1 MSDPNITMT
10 FDEFNQQRV
19 LSLVITKTHTTIK
32 YKQHELVYRKRLSIP
47 AVRAILEKLERLE
60 NAPED
65 RGN

>member
-1 MSDPNITMT
+1 MSEPNISIDME
-10 FDEFNQQRV
+10 DYNKQRV
-19 LSLVITKTHTTIK
+19 LALVITKTHTTIK